1 MGVKLTE
8 NSAMV
13 AVWVVA
19 GAAYVLYVAA
29 TGEKGVPGVVGLLLF
44 ALAVA
49 ASPWISDA
57 LSGAAEG

>member
-1 MGVKLTE
+1 MKLTE

-13 AVWVVA
+13 AVWVVT
-19 GAAYVLYVAA
+19 GVAYVLYVAA
-29 TGEKGVPGVVGLLLF
+29 TGEKGVPGVVGLMLF

-57 LSGAAEG
+57 LNGVVES